1 MVEPILAVTGPL
13 LLAYGVALVLRSFA
27 GEASRP
33 LGRRH
38 ARRAAARRPEQRTIA
53 WSLLLFGLFALHLGV
68 AACLLLTAILTEM
81 PLDLLWIDFN
91 AVHVIGLAL
100 AIPGLALAAWAARAF
115 SSPRLPLCIRCRHD
129 LTGLPH
135 PPRCPECG
143 RQHASLRQAMRR
155 FRRRRA
161 FTAGVLAMLL
171 GTYLFTQAVGFA
183 RLGPAGLISTTWM
196 LANWRSMPDWLFDG
210 QERYRGSP
218 PTTIWTHL
226 VELSI
231 PHQATLFWRYQDLS
245 PLDVRRAAF
254 IASATRTLDE
264 SSDLRAL
271 RRAIVLLH
279 TDARMTSA
287 MHARLGGLAIRA
299 TTRADT
305 DPREAIDGLDLLD
318 ALGSSWQG
326 PEGYSPD
333 ELRNVGIV
341 SLLFRDGASIT
352 ADDLVRILNAP
363 WIDEYSTLHW
373 RLSAVVVAAVQ
384 RDPTLWTTFLDHFL
398 HRPLEAPSVHPELV
412 FGFRLVKDNPDRIAE
427 IAGFLASSDPR
438 ERVGAALLLSSTGYF
453 RAHPDA
459 LGALLA
465 DEIVAAHPRAAS
477 RIVDVTLSHNFERHL
492 LEAAVNVV
500 SDVPIERAWFH
511 DWPYP
516 ERDDD
521 LLHSV
526 LRESVRGIEN
536 AEEAANIRSTIGH
549 SLLAVAGSWS
559 DERLR
564 TLHPV
569 IRDLTTWTGASLASE
584 RHPHHQAF
592 RVFVSPEP
600 PGGFKEA
607 LNAINL
613 RYQFNQFAPSQPVPP
628 PPPAPVDAS
637 AEPTTPQSLG
647 ASQTPD
653 APPPEPIP

>member
-13 LLAYGVALVLRSFA
+13 LLAYGVVLVLRSFA

-68 AACLLLTAILTEM
+68 AACLILTAILTEM

-196 LANWRSMPDWLFDG
+196 LANWRSVPDWLFDSSAVAQRPKKATVWSMLRRSVLHDG
-210 QERYRGSP
+210 A
-218 PTTIWTHL
+218 L
-226 VELSI
+226 VKGRFQS
-231 PHQATLFWRYQDLS
+231 
-245 PLDVRRAAF
+245 LDPSEPRHHAIVK
-254 IASATRTLDE
+254 SAIDAIE
-264 SSDLRAL
+264 HSSDIETL
-271 RRAIVLLH
+271 RRATTLLYTGH
-279 TDARMTSA
+279 LATRQQRTRVC
-287 MHARLGGLAIRA
+287 RLALEAIK
-299 TTRADT
+299 RADV
-305 DPREAIDGLDLLD
+305 DPESASDGLDVMDQMEHVWL
-318 ALGSSWQG
+318 SSVEDFRAAG
-326 PEGYSPD
+326 EH
-333 ELRNVGIV
+333 LRGID
-341 SLLFRDGASIT
+341 LLFRDGATMSSNE
-352 ADDLVRILNAP
+352 LRSILNAP
-363 WIDEYSTLHW
+363 RIDENSTFHG
-373 RLSAVVVAAVQ
+373 RLSVIAIAAV
-384 RDPTLWTTFLDHFL
+384 RHDPTLWPTLLVDVL
-398 HRPLEAPSVHPELV
+398 HRPLEAPVVHSEP
-412 FGFRLVKDNPDRIAE
+412 FFSFQLVKDNPDRIAE

-477 RIVDVTLSHNFERHL
+477 RIVDVTLSHNFGRHL

-500 SDVPIERAWFH
+500 SDVPIERPWFH

-526 LRESVRGIEN
+526 LRESVRSIEN
-536 AEEAANIRSTIGH
+536 AEEAASIRSTIGH
-549 SLLAVAGSWS
+549 SLLAIAGSWS

-613 RYQFNQFAPSQPVPP
+613 RYQLNQFAPQQPVPP
-628 PPPAPVDAS
+628 PPPAPTDAP
-637 AEPTTPQSLG
+637 ADPTTPQSPG
-647 ASQTPD
+647 ASQPPD
-653 APPPEPIP
+653 APPPEPTP